1 MYLSRNKEVRKRI
14 DERLDYIFVT
24 LALMPIV
31 VDAFIYSGSGNDYLS
46 DHYPVGVDLCVES
59 FEE

>member
-1 MYLSRNKEVRKRI
+1 M
-14 DERLDYIFVT
+14 
-24 LALMPIV
+24 V
-31 VDAFIYSGSGNDYLS
+31 VDAFIYNGPENDYLS